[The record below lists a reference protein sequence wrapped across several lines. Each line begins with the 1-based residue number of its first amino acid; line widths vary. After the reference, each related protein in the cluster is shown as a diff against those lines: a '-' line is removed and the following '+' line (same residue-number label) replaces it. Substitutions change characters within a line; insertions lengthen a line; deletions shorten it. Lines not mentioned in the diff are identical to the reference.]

1 MEVKDIVEFLKSHPG
16 YKKEG
21 AKRLATKVLKGKAAI
36 EDCREALQI
45 VNDIVKK
52 TKATINTHDFGKDHQ
67 EFQNKI
73 NNFFVQRDID
83 FEEEALNKAI
93 KELKPA
99 ENLKLRSR
107 WQSTNGEW
115 LESYRA
121 VPNEE
126 SELTK
131 QDIEEAVKSALTDV
145 KPLEGFEPF
154 LKDLPSSNK
163 SMLVWT
169 SDKHI
174 GADTTETQYSNPY
187 NKQVFIKRMSE
198 LAQRIIEKSVEY
210 KGLDTLVIADLGD
223 ATDGQDGYTASR
235 SHRLPQNMTNREVF
249 ETYITVHMA
258 FVDYLVEAGIANNY
272 EFWFNTNSNHGGS
285 YEFACHKAL
294 QLYIVTKYPFV
305 TVKSF
310 DDFLGHTHFKGI
322 TYLLT
327 HGKDDKNRKF
337 GLPLYPDAKTEVFID
352 NYLKM
357 NKLSFD
363 PNIRLIKGDL
373 HQSASLPCKNIN
385 RYRNVASLF
394 GASGWVMDNFGF
406 TPAGCDYEI
415 VDGNEILEGTFWF
428 E

>member
-45 VNDIVKK
+45 VNDVVKK
-52 TKATINTHDFGKDHQ
+52 EKVN
-67 EFQNKI
+67 
-73 NNFFVQRDID
+73 FVQRDID
-83 FEEEALNKAI
+83 FTKVEDDFVWHLLGGGTEKI
-93 KELKPA
+93 KSKDEP
-99 ENLKLRSR
+99 NLKLRSR
-107 WQSTNGEW
+107 WQSANGEW

-126 SELTK
+126 TELTK
-131 QDIEEAVKSALTDV
+131 QDIEEAVKAALTDV

-174 GADTTETQYSNPY
+174 GADTTETQYNNPY

-198 LAQRIIEKSVEY
+198 LAQKIVEKSVEY

-415 VDGNEILEGTFWF
+415 IDGNEILEGTFWF